1 MSDEDREKEFKDM
14 AEDGKEKYT
23 DDLTDDDKEKKFK
36 DLTDDDKVKDT
47 KKLTGDD
54 KEKLLKILNED
65 DKEKDTKNLT
75 GDDKEKILKILNED
89 DKEKDIT
96 NDDRENSGNRS
107 HNNRENDTKPK
118 TDMGRKEDQKAKT
131 DMGKE
136 EDQKSKTDMGR
147 EEDQKGKVDE
157 ERERDLKVLFD
168 LSCEI
173 SAGKGGSIPLDGVQS
188 WFRRAGITNT
198 YYIKEVDIGNAY
210 RKSVKDETGI
220 TFPELKEMIATLAWG
235 KKLDPIEILGKLSSA
250 RTPQPGEAID
260 YERKIGRHWN

>member
-1 MSDEDREKEFKDM
+1 MSDEDREKELKDL

-23 DDLTDDDKEKKFK
+23 DDLTDDGKEK
-36 DLTDDDKVKDT
+36 VT

-65 DKEKDTKNLT
+65 DKEKDTTNLT

-107 HNNRENDTKPK
+107 HNNRENGTKPK
-118 TDMGRKEDQKAKT
+118 TDMGREEDQKA
-131 DMGKE
+131 
-136 EDQKSKTDMGR
+136 KTDMGR
-147 EEDQKGKVDE
+147 EEDQKGKADE

-198 YYIKEVDIGNAY
+198 YYIKEVDIGSAY
-210 RKSVKDETGI
+210 RNSVKDETGI
-220 TFPELKEMIATLAWG
+220 TFPELKEMIATLARG